1 MPIFR
6 SGEIKITALLCT
18 VLMTAL
24 GPRIAGAT
32 LGEPEITVQS
42 DVAQFRASIKSSE
55 VLVGYRIHEIQ
66 LPGGTLLREFV
77 APDGNVFAVAWNG
90 PTPPN
95 LRQALGKYFD
105 AMISAPKPKFA
116 DHRHLQI
123 QQGDLVVQGSG
134 RMRAGFSG
142 RAYLASAI
150 PSGVNLGDLH

>member
-6 SGEIKITALLCT
+6 SGEIKVTILLSA
-18 VLMTAL
+18 VLIAAL

-42 DVAQFRASIKSSE
+42 DVAQLRASIKNSSDRAS
-55 VLVGYRIHEIQ
+55 YRVHEIQ

-77 APDGNVFAVAWNG
+77 APGGNVFAVAWNG
-90 PTPPN
+90 PTKPN

-105 AMISAPKPKFA
+105 AMVSAPKPKFA
-116 DHRHLQI
+116 DRRHLQI

-134 RMRAGFSG
+134 HMRAFSG
-142 RAYLASAI
+142 RAYLASAV
-150 PSGVNLGDLH
+150 PSGVDLEDLH